1 MRDSDRQS
9 EFRAGLRLLGPVGL
23 AVFVMVLAAPSGPS
37 ASAWAQSNPVPL
49 FNQPLVP
56 DAVAPGGSS
65 FTLTVNGTNFVSGSV
80 VQWNGSVLATSFVK
94 STQLTATVPS
104 SDIATV
110 GTASVIVNNG
120 TPETTSAPA
129 FFPVAQPTAG
139 VGFGWQSFG
148 VGAQPIG
155 EVAADLNGD
164 GKLDLLR
171 ITEYGDTDR
180 CSGAVPS
187 AGNRR

>member
-1 MRDSDRQS
+1 MHRFNRIFVVS
-9 EFRAGLRLLGPVGL
+9 VGL
-23 AVFVMVLAAPSGPS
+23 LLTLLAAGGT
-37 ASAWAQSNPVPL
+37 ARAQSNPVPL
-49 FNQPLVP
+49 INQPLVP

-65 FTLTVNGTNFVSGSV
+65 FTLTVNGTGFVSGSV
-80 VQWNGSVLATSFVK
+80 VQWNGTVLATSFVK

-104 SDIATV
+104 SDIATA
-110 GTASVIVNNG
+110 GTASVTVNNG